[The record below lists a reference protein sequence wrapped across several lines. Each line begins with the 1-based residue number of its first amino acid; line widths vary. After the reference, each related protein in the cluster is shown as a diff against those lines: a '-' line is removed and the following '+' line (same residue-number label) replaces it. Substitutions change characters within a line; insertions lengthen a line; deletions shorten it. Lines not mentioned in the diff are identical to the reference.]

1 MNNRADWLNA
11 MLKITDPVLQALHQ
25 RQLKQTMPLHEPRE
39 TAYLEALGRSLAG
52 MAPWLEQPSED
63 SAEEQLRQ
71 RYCALACSAIAA
83 GTDPASSDFMCFTAQ
98 QSIVDAAF
106 LAHAIVRAPQE
117 LFFALPAEHRQHL
130 IAALQATRVGRAPY
144 FNNWLLFSAMIET
157 ALFVMEQPDWDQ
169 MRVDYALR
177 QHEQWYLGD
186 GAYGDG
192 PAFHWDYYNSFVIHP
207 MLLDIL
213 RTVGSQHEQWQG
225 MSEPVLAR
233 AQRYAVVLERM
244 ISPEG
249 TYPPI
254 GRSLCYRFGA
264 FQALAQLAQQQQLP
278 PELPPA
284 QVRCALSAVLQ
295 RFFSNEQDMFDKNG
309 WLKIGMLGNQ
319 PGLGE
324 SYITTGSL
332 YLCTAVFLPL
342 GLPESND
349 FWAGAN
355 QAWTAKK
362 IWAGED
368 LPADRALCD
377 NGRF

>member
-1 MNNRADWLNA
+1 MSKVTNRADWLNA
-11 MLKITDPVLQALHQ
+11 MLAIADPVLHALHK
-25 RQLKQTMPLHEPRE
+25 RQLKQMLPLQQPSE
-39 TAYLEALGRSLAG
+39 TAYLEALGRTLTG
-52 MAPWLEQPSED
+52 MAPWLEHASENQ
-63 SAEEQLRQ
+63 AEEQLRQ
-71 RYCALACSAIAA
+71 RYCALARSAIAA
-83 GTDPASSDFMCFTAQ
+83 GTDPASPDYMCFTAQ

-117 LFFALPAEHRQHL
+117 LFFALPPQDKEHL
-130 IAALQATRVGRAPY
+130 IAALKATRVGRAPC
-144 FNNWLLFSAMIET
+144 FNNWLLFSAMIEA
-157 ALFVMEQPDWDQ
+157 ALFIMGEPDWDM

-186 GAYGDG
+186 SAYADG

-213 RTVGSQHEQWQG
+213 RTVQAQNPQWQG
-225 MSEPVLAR
+225 MVEPMLAR
-233 AQRYAVVLERM
+233 AQRYAAVLERM

-278 PELPPA
+278 SELSPA

-295 RFFSNEQDMFDKNG
+295 RFMAKDDVMFDENG
-309 WLKIGMLGNQ
+309 WLKIGMLGSQ
-319 PGLGE
+319 PGLSE

-342 GLPESND
+342 GLPQSNP
-349 FWAGAN
+349 FWAAPP

-362 IWAGED
+362 FWAGED
-368 LPADRALCD
+368 LPADRAL
-377 NGRF
+377 R